1 MENCCIDKEL
11 MISGEHLKTYFEK
24 NYYEKL
30 GQATMTS
37 INNMQ
42 DTLKNYNSE
51 SFMQYI
57 EKSKGTSNFRK
68 LLTNQT
74 KSRKIQDFD
83 IKREFL

>member
-1 MENCCIDKEL
+1 
-11 MISGEHLKTYFEK
+11 
-24 NYYEKL
+24 
-30 GQATMTS
+30 MTS

-83 IKREFL
+83 IISKWEKKGISLKVEEWQKGFTKFHKFPLLNAR